1 MKSTVAN
8 RLASGVGTD
17 RRVPGWAAGLIA
29 GLSRDVPSVLTRE
42 EILERLADAG
52 SDREIDATIN
62 ELRRLG
68 WLVGL
73 PIHGVWAFIPAGQDE
88 LADRYLPLR
97 AWQARDPE
105 AGFRLAGA
113 AAAWHLGYL
122 DRAPDRQTA
131 IWLPAA
137 TRLPDGLRPYVS
149 LVQIKWGPD
158 AASLI
163 RPTTRL
169 LLQRKLDILSWASG
183 LPAFGP
189 EALIVQ
195 LTARP
200 SSFHPWADLVAH
212 LGQLVDDC
220 DDERLAALLADQS
233 TSAWQRA
240 SYLLHAAGQQSRGL
254 QLLDQRPRRPLPKV
268 KFEHAGIDH
277 GEPGV
282 WVADYHLLDRLIAPL
297 QLVLGKA

>member
-1 MKSTVAN
+1 MKSTESS
-8 RLASGVGTD
+8 RRTSGVGTD
-17 RRVPGWAAGLIA
+17 RRVPTWAAGLIS
-29 GLSRDVPSVLTRE
+29 GLSRDLPAVLTRE
-42 EILERLADAG
+42 EILERLTD
-52 SDREIDATIN
+52 SQSKRDVDATIN

-88 LADRYLPLR
+88 LADPYLALR
-97 AWQARDPE
+97 AWLARDPD
-105 AGFRLAGA
+105 ARFRLAGA

-131 IWLPAA
+131 IWLPAT

-158 AASLI
+158 AANLVG
-163 RPTTRL
+163 PTTRL
-169 LLQRKLDILSWASG
+169 LLQRKLDIVSWASG

-195 LTARP
+195 LAARP

-212 LGQLVDDC
+212 LAQLVDDC
-220 DDERLAALLADQS
+220 DDERLATLLADQS

-254 QLLDQRPRRPLPKV
+254 QLLDQRPRRPLPKM

-277 GEPGV
+277 GDPGV
-282 WVADYHLLDRLIAPL
+282 WMADYHLLDRLVAPL

>member
-1 MKSTVAN
+1 MKSTASN
-8 RLASGVGTD
+8 RLVSGVGTD

-29 GLSRDVPSVLTRE
+29 GLSRDQPSVLTRE
-42 EILERLADAG
+42 EILERLNDAG

-88 LADRYLPLR
+88 LADPYLPLR

-122 DRAPDRQTA
+122 DRAPDGYTA
-131 IWLPAA
+131 IWLPAT

-158 AASLI
+158 AANLVG
-163 RPTTRL
+163 PTTRL
-169 LLQRKLDILSWASG
+169 LLQRKLDIVSWASG

-195 LTARP
+195 LAARP

-220 DDERLAALLADQS
+220 DDERLAILLADQS

-240 SYLLHAAGQQSRGL
+240 SYLLHAAGQQPRGL
-254 QLLDQRPRRPLPKV
+254 RLLHQTPRRPLPKV
-268 KFEHAGIDH
+268 KFEHTGIDQ
-277 GEPGV
+277 GDPGV
-282 WVADYHLLDRLIAPL
+282 WMAEYHLLDRLVAPL

>member
-1 MKSTVAN
+1 MKSTESS
-8 RLASGVGTD
+8 RLTSGVGTD
-17 RRVPGWAAGLIA
+17 RRIPTWAAGLIS
-29 GLSRDVPSVLTRE
+29 GLSRDLPTVLTRE
-42 EILERLADAG
+42 EILERLTD
-52 SDREIDATIN
+52 SQSKRDIDATIN

-88 LADRYLPLR
+88 LADPYLALR
-97 AWQARDPE
+97 AWLARDPD

-131 IWLPAA
+131 IWLPAT

-158 AASLI
+158 AVSLVG
-163 RPTTRL
+163 PTTRL
-169 LLQRKLDILSWASG
+169 LLQRKLDIVSWASG

-195 LTARP
+195 LAARP

-220 DDERLAALLADQS
+220 DDERLATLLADQS

-240 SYLLHAAGQQSRGL
+240 SYLLHVAGQQSRGL
-254 QLLDQRPRRPLPKV
+254 ELLDLRPRRPLPKV
-268 KFEHAGIDH
+268 RFEHAGIDD
-277 GEPGV
+277 GDPGV
-282 WVADYHLLDRLIAPL
+282 WTADYHLLDRLVAPL

>member
-1 MKSTVAN
+1 MKSTESS

-17 RRVPGWAAGLIA
+17 RRIPTWAAGLIS
-29 GLSRDVPSVLTRE
+29 GLSRDLPTVLTRE
-42 EILERLADAG
+42 EILERLTD
-52 SDREIDATIN
+52 SQSKRDIDATIN

-88 LADRYLPLR
+88 LADPYLALR
-97 AWQARDPE
+97 AWLARDPD
-105 AGFRLAGA
+105 ARFRLAGA

-131 IWLPAA
+131 IWLPAT

-158 AASLI
+158 AANLVG
-163 RPTTRL
+163 PTTRL
-169 LLQRKLDILSWASG
+169 LLQRKLDIVSWASG

-195 LTARP
+195 LAARP

-220 DDERLAALLADQS
+220 DDERLATLLADQS

-240 SYLLHAAGQQSRGL
+240 SYLLHAAGQQPRGL
-254 QLLDQRPRRPLPKV
+254 RLLDQRPRRPLPKV
-268 KFEHAGIDH
+268 KFEHTGIDQ
-277 GEPGV
+277 GDPGV
-282 WVADYHLLDRLIAPL
+282 WMAEYHLLDRLVAPL